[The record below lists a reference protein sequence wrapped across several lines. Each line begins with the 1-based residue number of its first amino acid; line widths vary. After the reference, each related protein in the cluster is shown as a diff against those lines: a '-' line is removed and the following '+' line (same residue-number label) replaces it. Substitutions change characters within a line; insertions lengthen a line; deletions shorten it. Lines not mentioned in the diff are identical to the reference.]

1 MKKKLLCSLLTICL
15 LLTGLGS
22 AALAYGMDGFSPV
35 RVYDGRFAD
44 VTAADW
50 FYDSIASLYELGLT
64 DGQSANSFG
73 AQSSVSLAEAISFA
87 ARIHSVYYLGA
98 AGLGPALYAD
108 VGGEWYQPYLSYL
121 QDSGVIDSRFDGM
134 YTNHATRAQT
144 AYLLSRVL
152 PADEL
157 GYKNGEVVSRCY
169 ESRQFIT
176 DVRASTPYAAE
187 ILSLYVA
194 GIVTGSDE
202 TGSFLPETEISR
214 AELAAMLTRVVNPD
228 KRVTIN
234 WSPGGAQASA
244 APDVSYPDLVWESGE
259 YIPSHALD
267 DSQAILSNVR
277 WLFMNGETDIS
288 LYLDASAAQPAA
300 LNMLLDNYI
309 TASQLYLEQGYTAV
323 SCQYDR
329 RGNMTISF
337 YNPNGGD
344 RDAALKKAVE
354 IRDSLHN
361 DGTITDGMSEVE
373 IARVYAEYLCRTC
386 EYNYAS
392 PRISHTA
399 YGALIDGSAVCEGYT
414 AAYNIFLKLEGIN
427 CSTAQFPDH
436 IWTTAT
442 LDGIFY
448 HIDVTWCDQPYGF
461 EDRYFCMTPEFAMS
475 RDAGTFF

>member
-1 MKKKLLCSLLTICL
+1 MKKKLLCALLTACL

-22 AALAYGMDGFSPV
+22 AALADGMEGFVPV

-44 VTAADW
+44 VTDADW
-50 FYDSIASLYELGLT
+50 FYGSVAALYELGLT
-64 DGQSANSFG
+64 DGRSADSFG

-87 ARIHSVYYLGA
+87 ARIHSTYYLGA
-98 AGLGPALYAD
+98 AQLGPALYA
-108 VGGEWYQPYLSYL
+108 GGDGDWYQPYLAYL
-121 QDSGVIDSRFDGM
+121 QDAGVVDSRFDGM
-134 YTNHATRAQT
+134 YDRAATRSQT

-202 TGSFLPETEISR
+202 TGSFLPDTEITR
-214 AELAAMLTRVVNPD
+214 AELAAMLTRVVSPE
-228 KRVTIN
+228 KRVAIEWTLGA
-234 WSPGGAQASA
+234 PAQAA
-244 APDVSYPDLVWESGE
+244 LPEASYPGLVWESGE
-259 YIPSHALD
+259 YIPSHAVD
-267 DSQAILSNVR
+267 DTQAILSNVR
-277 WLFMNGETDIS
+277 WLFRNGETDIE
-288 LYLDASAAQPAA
+288 LHLDAAAARPAA
-300 LNMLLDNYI
+300 MNLLLDNYI

-329 RGNMTISF
+329 RRNMTISF

-344 RDAALKKAVE
+344 RDAALRKAVE
-354 IRDSLHN
+354 IRDSLHA
-361 DGTITDGMSEVE
+361 DGTITEGMSEVE

-392 PRISHTA
+392 PRLSHTA

-461 EDRYFCMTPEFAMS
+461 ENRYFCMTPEFSMS
-475 RDAGTFF
+475 RDAGAFF